1 MKKYTYEQVNEHIQ
15 WLIEFMNIE
24 YPNDFEIILNSN
36 GAEIRSNLVTM
47 SFISDKLKRG
57 EE

>member
-1 MKKYTYEQVNEHIQ
+1 MKKYTCKQVNEHIQ

-36 GAEIRSNLVTM
+36 GAEIRSSLVTM
-47 SFISDKLKRG
+47 SFVSDKLKRG